1 VIGAETDFQ
10 GTSITGGNQGNYAGL
25 YDSPYVGSNTGLLT
39 PLVTGNGGNLGLP
52 WFGTVRG
59 RVGYLLT
66 PTLLLYGTGGFAY
79 GGVTASSGATP
90 APAGPLAAAS
100 SGSSRRIG
108 RRSLSISMSISPAA
122 EFMAPTPAGSWATT
136 IIRRSTSCAL
146 A

>member
-1 VIGAETDFQ
+1 MIGAEADIQ

-25 YDSPYVGSNTGLLT
+25 YDSPYPGSDSGLLT

-59 RVGYLLT
+59 RVGYLIT

-79 GGVTASSGATP
+79 GGVTPSSGATP
-90 APAGPLAAAS
+90 APAGRLAAAS
-100 SGSSRRIG
+100 SGCSRRIG
-108 RRSLSISMSISPAA
+108 RRSSNISTSISPAA
-122 EFMAPTPAGSWATT
+122 EFTAPSPVGSWATT
-136 IIRRSTSCAL
+136 IIRSSTSCAS